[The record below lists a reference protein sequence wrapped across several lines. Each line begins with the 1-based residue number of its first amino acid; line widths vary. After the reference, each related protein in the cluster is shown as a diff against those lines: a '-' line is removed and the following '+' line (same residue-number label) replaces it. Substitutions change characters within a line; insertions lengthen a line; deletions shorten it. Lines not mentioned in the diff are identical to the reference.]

1 MVYLYG
7 ALHCPSWGP
16 VLRGLSLK
24 FSRSRK
30 IRHWSPFCWNTWYF
44 GWVPYYSHKMGM
56 CYRIMP
62 KRSCEICLFF
72 LWFGGRSAWCRS
84 FKIHF
89 WVVVFA
95 LGKRLGFC
103 VTELL
108 TMLEFSMPCDWE
120 SLCCMSSV
128 VCACHSS
135 VLRIAKAATSMLL
148 FWYPVLS
155 VQMLWW
161 SCGNKVFEVSWG
173 LAAARMHR
181 KQEGEERWLLEHAGE
196 MWIWGM

>member
-16 VLRGLSLK
+16 VLRGSSLK
-24 FSRSRK
+24 FSWSRK

-62 KRSCEICLFF
+62 KRSREICLFF
-72 LWFGGRSAWCRS
+72 LWFGGRSASCRS

-95 LGKRLGFC
+95 LGRWLGFC

-108 TMLEFSMPCDWE
+108 TTLEFSMQRA
-120 SLCCMSSV
+120 
-128 VCACHSS
+128 CA
-135 VLRIAKAATSMLL
+135 VWAQ
-148 FWYPVLS
+148 LS
-155 VQMLWW
+155 VPAIHQCYGLQKLPLQCCFFGTQ
-161 SCGNKVFEVSWG
+161 SYLCKCCGGVVETRSSRSHGVLQQPERAES
-173 LAAARMHR
+173 R
-181 KQEGEERWLLEHAGE
+181 KGKKGDY
-196 MWIWGM
+196 